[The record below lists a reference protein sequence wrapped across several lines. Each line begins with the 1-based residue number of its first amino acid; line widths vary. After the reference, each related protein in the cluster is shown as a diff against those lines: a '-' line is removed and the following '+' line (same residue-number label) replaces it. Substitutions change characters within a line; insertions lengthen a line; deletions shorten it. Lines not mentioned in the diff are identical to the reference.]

1 MDVVRLSAPSGGL
14 GGRRPSNSS
23 WALCNM
29 EGKHMGLDKLKK
41 KDLIKAAQQ
50 YAKAMMQDDL
60 HVYFFPEEKTRY
72 RKLLSLYTYKIKNQI
87 ADCYITSEN
96 LEGLA
101 IWEKPY
107 EHHNNLSAREVL
119 SGTRLIFECGISS
132 LFRMLKYQI
141 WSTRVRN
148 RLIEEPYWYLDV
160 VIVSPEFQG
169 KGFASKLIKPFL
181 EEASSNGSKVY
192 LETQNKNN
200 VPIYEKYGFRLIK
213 VLSMNSISQY
223 CMIK

>member
-1 MDVVRLSAPSGGL
+1 
-14 GGRRPSNSS
+14 
-23 WALCNM
+23 
-29 EGKHMGLDKLKK
+29 MGLDKLKK
-41 KDLIKAAQQ
+41 KEVIKAAQQ

-60 HVYFFPEEKTRY
+60 HTFFFPEEKTRY

-87 ADCYITSEN
+87 TDCYITSEN

-107 EHHNNLSAREVL
+107 EHNNNLSAAEVL
-119 SGTRLIFECGISS
+119 SGTRLIFECGIPS
-132 LFRMLKYQI
+132 LLRMLKYQI
-141 WSTRVRN
+141 WSTTARK

-160 VIVSPEFQG
+160 VIVSPEYQG

-181 EEASSNGSKVY
+181 EEASSTGSKVY

-200 VPIYEKYGFRLIK
+200 VPIYEKYGFKVIE
-213 VLSMNSISQY
+213 VLSTSRISQY
-223 CMIK
+223 CLIKSVKV